1 MVQFPLLAVA
11 LPFDFEQPAW
21 LWLVLLVPALVAV
34 SGRSLAGLDPARRVL
49 AIALRALLVILV
61 ACCLA
66 GIERVRRNED
76 LTVLFLMDRSYSTQT
91 LERMQEDFVQE
102 ASKGMPAEDRVGLID
117 FARNPFLQQL
127 PMRGGYFIPPG
138 RLPAM
143 SGTDRTDVSA
153 AIRLAMAMFPHDTAK
168 RMVLLSDG
176 NDNMGDVLTEA
187 RRAKADGIPID
198 VVPLRYEHRNEVFF
212 ERMLAPTYAE
222 PGEQITL
229 RMQLN
234 SHRRTTGKVQ
244 IYQNGKLV
252 EMSPEASQVEL
263 NPGSNTL
270 SLKLGVNEAGA
281 QTYEAIFEPDDPA
294 MDTVALN
301 NNASAFSF
309 VAGSSPVL
317 LVTADPAH
325 DEALADAL
333 RSEKVQVAVRTT
345 DQLGEFGLL
354 QMMSYSSIMLC
365 NVPAAT
371 FTDEQQ
377 RDLAAYVR
385 DMGGGLLML
394 GGPESFGAG
403 GWISSPVEE
412 VMPVS
417 FEIKHKKVIPRGAL
431 VIIMHSCEIP
441 RGNYWGK
448 EMAKKSVD
456 TVSSQDYIGVL
467 AYTYSPGGE
476 SWEVPLA
483 INSNKAAVKAKIDR
497 MEIGDMPSFAST
509 MEMAYKE
516 LTSGRGKDAAQ
527 KHVIILSDGDAAGP
541 SQKLIN
547 DYVQAKITVSTIG
560 IGWGGHV
567 IEQTLRDVANKTG
580 GKYYAA
586 RNPKQLPQIFVKESQ
601 VVRRPLIID
610 EPFTPRV
617 LHASSELLSGIDT
630 RREGFPNLGGLVLT
644 SVKQSPHV
652 LTPLVRM
659 TDDGDDPV
667 LAHWQCELGK
677 TVAFTSGYWPVWG
690 GQWTQWGKFA
700 KFWAQMV
707 RWTMRQDTPANFD
720 THTRIEGSRARITVD
735 ALDKDAS
742 FLNNLQLKTNVLGP
756 DGQATPIR
764 FAQTGPGHYEAEFD
778 VERAGQ
784 YLANVQIL
792 DQGKMMGTLRT
803 GVSAPFSPEYR
814 DLAPNE
820 ALMRQV
826 AAITGG
832 RWLDMPADRA
842 EVFSH
847 DLPPSEARRS
857 AWEWVLAWLL
867 LPAFLL
873 DVSVR
878 RLASWLA
885 WSIVVEVILL
895 VVLLFGFG
903 VRYSPWWGLL
913 GAFVFAELVGWTIR
927 FRYIGPMI
935 DWLTHTAATLSQ
947 TGERSAVALDKLKG
961 VRERAREGLA
971 SQAEEPPE
979 RVVVEKPKVSRDVA
993 RRKFDAAEG
1002 RPASPPADLAD
1013 ALGGAKAAEPKP
1025 RGPAQPAPPAEGD
1038 ESATSRLLRA
1048 KHRSREK
1055 QDEK

>member
-1 MVQFPLLAVA
+1 M
-11 LPFDFEQPAW
+11 
-21 LWLVLLVPALVAV
+21 
-34 SGRSLAGLDPARRVL
+34 
-49 AIALRALLVILV
+49 
-61 ACCLA
+61 
-66 GIERVRRNED
+66 
-76 LTVLFLMDRSYSTQT
+76 FLMDRSYSTQT
-91 LERMQEDFVQE
+91 LEREQEEFLRE
-102 ASKGMPAEDRVGLID
+102 AAEKIPPNDRVGLID
-117 FARNPFLQQL
+117 FARNSFLQQL
-127 PMRGGYFIPPG
+127 PMRGGYFIQPG

-143 SGTDRTDVSA
+143 PDTDRTDVAS

-168 RMVLLSDG
+168 RIVLMSDG

-198 VVPLRYEHRNEVFF
+198 VVPLRYQRRNEVYF
-212 ERMLAPTYAE
+212 ERMIAPTYAE
-222 PGEQITL
+222 PGEQVSL
-229 RMQLN
+229 RMQLH
-234 SHRRTTGKVQ
+234 SHRATRGRLL
-244 IYQNGKLV
+244 IYHNGQLLA
-252 EMSPEASQVEL
+252 MSPESSHIEL

-270 SLKLGVNEAGA
+270 SFKLAVNIAGT
-281 QTYEAIFEPDDPA
+281 QTYEAVFEPDDPS

-317 LVTADPAH
+317 VVTANPQH
-325 DEALADAL
+325 DQPLADAL
-333 RSEKVQVAVRTT
+333 RSEKVQVVVKTT
-345 DQLGEFGLL
+345 DQLGDFSLL
-354 QMMSYSSIMLC
+354 QMMNYSSIMLC
-365 NVPAAT
+365 NIPAGT
-371 FTDEQQ
+371 FADEQQ

-403 GWISSPVEE
+403 GWISSPVED

-431 VIIMHSCEIP
+431 VLIMHSCEIP

-456 TVSSQDYIGVL
+456 TVSSQDYVGVL
-467 AYTYSPGGE
+467 AYSYSPGGE

-483 INSNKAAVKAKIDR
+483 VNTNKAAVKARIDR
-497 MEIGDMPSFAST
+497 MEIGDMPSFAAT

-527 KHVIILSDGDAAGP
+527 KHVIILSDGDAAAP
-541 SQKLIN
+541 AAKLID

-567 IEQTLRDVANKTG
+567 IEPTLKDIAAKTG
-580 GKYYAA
+580 GQYYPA

-617 LHASSELLSGIDT
+617 LHASSELLGGIDV
-630 RREGFPNLGGLVLT
+630 RREGFPDLGGFVLT
-644 SVKQSPHV
+644 SVKDSPHV

-659 TDDGDDPV
+659 TEDGDDPL

-690 GQWTQWGKFA
+690 EAWTRWPKFA

-720 THTRIEGSRARITVD
+720 THTRIENSRARITID

-756 DGQATPIR
+756 DGQSAPVR
-764 FAQTGPGHYEAEFD
+764 FTQTGPGHYEAEFD

-792 DQGKMMGTLRT
+792 DQGKLLGTLRT

-814 DLAPNE
+814 DLRPNE
-820 ALMRQV
+820 SLLRQV
-826 AAITGG
+826 ADITGG
-832 RWLDMPADRA
+832 RWLDVPAREA
-842 EVFSH
+842 GVFSH

-885 WSIVVEVILL
+885 WSIVVEAVLL
-895 VVLLFGFG
+895 VVLFFGFG
-903 VRYSPWWGLL
+903 IRYSPWWGIL
-913 GAFVFAELVGWTIR
+913 GAFLFAELVGWTIR
-927 FRYIGPMI
+927 VRYVGPML
-935 DWLTHTAATLSQ
+935 DWLTHTAAALAQ
-947 TGERSAVALDKLKG
+947 TGDRSTVALDRLKG
-961 VRERAREGLA
+961 ARDRSREGL
-971 SQAEEPPE
+971 SSPPE
-979 RVVVEKPKVSRDVA
+979 GLPGRAVERPPTSPDAA
-993 RRKFDAAEG
+993 RRRFDAGERKVKASAELTE
-1002 RPASPPADLAD
+1002 S
-1013 ALGGAKAAEPKP
+1013 LGGAKAADSSRPKP
-1025 RGPAQPAPPAEGD
+1025 RPAAPQEKTDD
-1038 ESATSRLLRA
+1038 ESPTSRLLRA
-1048 KHRSREK
+1048 KKRAK
-1055 QDEK
+1055 KDADENK

>member
-1 MVQFPLLAVA
+1 MTLAVA
-11 LPFDFEQPAW
+11 LPFAFEQPAW
-21 LWLVLLVPALVAV
+21 LWLVLLVPILVIA
-34 SGRSLAGLDPARRVL
+34 SMRSLAGLDPTRRVL
-49 AIALRALLVILV
+49 AISLRALLVILV

-66 GIERVRRNED
+66 GIERVRRND
-76 LTVLFLMDRSYSTQT
+76 DVTVLFLMDRSYSTQS
-91 LERMQEDFVQE
+91 LEREQEEFIQAACEDI
-102 ASKGMPAEDRVGLID
+102 PPNDRVGLID
-117 FARNPFLQQL
+117 FARSPFLQQL

-143 SGTDRTDVSA
+143 PDTDRTDVAA

-168 RMVLLSDG
+168 RIVLMSDG
-176 NDNMGDVLTEA
+176 NDNMGDVATEA

-198 VVPLRYEHRNEVFF
+198 VVPLRYSRRNEVYF
-212 ERMLAPTYAE
+212 ERMVAPTYAE
-222 PGEQITL
+222 PGEQVAL
-229 RMQLN
+229 RMQLH
-234 SHRRTTGKVQ
+234 SHRATSGRLS
-244 IYQNGKLV
+244 IYQNGQLV
-252 EMSPEASQVEL
+252 EMSAENSHVEL
-263 NPGSNTL
+263 SPGSNTL
-270 SLKLGVNEAGA
+270 SLKLGVNTPGA
-281 QTYEAIFEPDDPA
+281 QTYEAVFEPDDLS

-317 LVTADPAH
+317 LITADPEH
-325 DEALADAL
+325 DRALADAL
-333 RSEKVQVAVRTT
+333 RSEKVHVAMKST
-345 DQLGEFGLL
+345 DQLGDFSLL
-354 QMMSYSSIMLC
+354 QMMNYSSIVLC
-365 NVPAAT
+365 NIPAAT

-377 RDLAAYVR
+377 RDLTAYVR
-385 DMGGGLLML
+385 EMGAGLLML

-431 VIIMHSCEIP
+431 VLIMHSCEIP

-456 TVSSQDYIGVL
+456 TVSSQDYVGVL
-467 AYTYSPGGE
+467 AYSYSPGGE
-476 SWEVPLA
+476 SWEVPLGP
-483 INSNKAAVKAKIDR
+483 NTNKAAVKAKIDR
-497 MEIGDMPSFAST
+497 MDIGDMPSFAAT

-527 KHVIILSDGDAAGP
+527 KHVIILSDGDAAAP
-541 SQKLIN
+541 AQKLVD

-567 IEQTLRDVANKTG
+567 IEPTLRDIATKTG

-617 LHASSELLSGIDT
+617 LHASSELLAGIDT

-644 SVKQSPHV
+644 SVKASPHV

-690 GQWTQWGKFA
+690 EQWTSWPKFA
-700 KFWAQMV
+700 KFWAQIV

-720 THTRIEGSRARITVD
+720 THTRVEGNRARITVD

-742 FLNNLQLKTNVLGP
+742 FMNDLQLKTNVLGP
-756 DGQATPIR
+756 DGESMPVR
-764 FAQTGPGHYEAEFD
+764 FTQTGPGHYEAEFD

-792 DQGKMMGTLRT
+792 DQGKMLGTIRT

-814 DLAPNE
+814 DLTPNE
-820 ALMRQV
+820 SVLRQV
-826 AAITGG
+826 ADVTGG
-832 RWLDMPADRA
+832 RWLDVDPRQAK
-842 EVFSH
+842 VFSH

-885 WSIVVEVILL
+885 WSIVVEVIVL
-895 VVLLFGFG
+895 VVLLFGVG
-903 VRYSPWWGLL
+903 TRYGPWWGVL
-913 GAFVFAELVGWTIR
+913 GSFLFAELVGWTIR
-927 FRYIGPMI
+927 FRYIGPML
-935 DWLTHTAATLSQ
+935 DWLTHMAAALAQ

-961 VRERAREGLA
+961 VRDRAREGLA
-971 SQAEEPPE
+971 TKTDEVPGEP
-979 RVVVEKPKVSRDVA
+979 VEKPKLPKPSPSVA
-993 RRKFDAAEG
+993 KRRFDAGDAT
-1002 RPASPPADLAD
+1002 PAPTGDLAD
-1013 ALGGAKAAEPKP
+1013 SLGGAKPAEPGSPKP
-1025 RGPAQPAPPAEGD
+1025 SPAPQTPQKGEE
-1038 ESATSRLLRA
+1038 ESPTSRLLRA
-1048 KHRSREK
+1048 KRRAK
-1055 QDEK
+1055 RDDENQP